1 MGIEFMRSRKYQ
13 QCNRCVMDTTDI
25 DIVFDEQGNC
35 NHCND
40 FFERISLRVYHGAK
54 SDASLEALIKNI
66 KLSGKGKTYDC
77 LIGISGGI
85 DSCYLAYIAKNQG
98 LRVLLVHMDNG
109 WNSEISV
116 KNIKN
121 IADILG
127 FDYQSFV
134 LDWYEFKDLQLAF
147 LKASIPEIET
157 PTDIAIP
164 GALHKI
170 AAQYGIK
177 YILSGGNYATEGIL
191 PKTWHY
197 NGKDLKYLKYI
208 QKTFGTKKIKK
219 TPLFGWQNE
228 VYYKLVKGIKIVY
241 PLNYVNYNKVE
252 AMRKLENDLGWR
264 YYGGKHYESKYTG
277 FVQSYI
283 LPEKFKIDYRRAT
296 FSTQI
301 CTGEIT
307 REFALQEL
315 EKLSYD
321 PQKVKE
327 EKEYIAKKLSIS
339 LHQLDEIL
347 NAPPKWYRDYPN
359 DEVFLNKLYD
369 LYRKYFQ

>member
-1 MGIEFMRSRKYQ
+1 MTYRKYQ

-40 FFERISLRVYHGAK
+40 FFERISLRVYQGAK
-54 SDASLEALIKNI
+54 SDASLKALIENI
-66 KLSGKGKTYDC
+66 KISGKGKTYDC

-134 LDWYEFKDLQLAF
+134 LDWDEFKDLQLAF

-170 AAQYGIK
+170 AVQYGIK